1 MGLKLLVVT
10 RIGFILAVLGVF
22 IIVVSYFAQYD
33 YALGIAFFIVDISIS
48 PQTNIFVLAVYIL
61 RFCNRNSDAG
71 CASGSA

>member
-33 YALGIAFFIVDISIS
+33 YALGIALVIIGLPFL
-48 PQTNIFVLAVYIL
+48 P
-61 RFCNRNSDAG
+61 
-71 CASGSA
+71 

>member
-33 YALGIAFFIVDISIS
+33 YALGIAFFIVGLAIFAIGSSIKPS
-48 PQTNIFVLAVYIL
+48 Q
-61 RFCNRNSDAG
+61 RH
-71 CASGSA
+71 